1 LEDSVNNGSV
11 ARNKKAFHNYEIRQ
25 RYQAGMVLLG
35 TEIKAIRDHQVSLAD
50 SYARIRNGEVWL
62 ENCHIGPYRHG
73 NLANHEPL
81 RPRKLLLHRREISRL
96 TSAVANKGFTLVPL
110 ALYFERGRAK
120 VELGVARGK
129 RLYDKREA
137 ARRRAVDRDIAQE
150 LKRR

>member
-1 LEDSVNNGSV
+1 MTRGSV
-11 ARNKKAFHNYEIRQ
+11 ARNKKAFHNYEIRD
-25 RYQAGMVLLG
+25 RYQAGLVLLG

-81 RPRKLLLHRREISRL
+81 RPRKLLLHRREINRL
-96 TSAVANKGFTLVPL
+96 TGAVAHKGLTLVPL
-110 ALYFERGRAK
+110 ELYFEKGRAK

-137 ARRRAVDRDIAQE
+137 ARRRAVDRDMAQE

>member
-1 LEDSVNNGSV
+1 MTRGSV
-11 ARNKKAFHNYEIRQ
+11 ARNKKAFHNFEIRE
-25 RYQAGMVLLG
+25 RYHAGLVLLG

-50 SYARIRNGEVWL
+50 SYARIRDGEVWL

-81 RPRKLLLHRREISRL
+81 RPRKLLLHRREINRL
-96 TSAVANKGFTLVPL
+96 TGSVAHKGFTLVPL
-110 ALYFERGRAK
+110 SLYFERGRAK

-150 LKRR
+150 MKRR

>member
-1 LEDSVNNGSV
+1 MNRGSV
-11 ARNKKAFHNYEIRQ
+11 TRNKKAFHNYEIRE
-25 RYQAGMVLLG
+25 RYHAGMVLLG

-50 SYARIRNGEVWL
+50 SYARIRDGEVWL

-81 RPRKLLLHRREISRL
+81 RPRKLLLHRREINRL
-96 TSAVANKGFTLVPL
+96 TGAVAHKGLTLVPL
-110 ALYFERGRAK
+110 ELYFEKGRAK

-137 ARRRAVDRDIAQE
+137 ARRRAVDRDMAQE

>member
-1 LEDSVNNGSV
+1 MTRGSV
-11 ARNKKAFHNYEIRQ
+11 ARNKKAFHNFEIRE
-25 RYQAGMVLLG
+25 RYHAGVVLLG

-50 SYARIRNGEVWL
+50 SYARIRDGEVWL

-81 RPRKLLLHRREISRL
+81 RPRKLLLHRREINRL
-96 TSAVANKGFTLVPL
+96 TGSVAHKGFTLVPL
-110 ALYFERGRAK
+110 SLYFERGRAK

-150 LKRR
+150 MKRR

>member
-1 LEDSVNNGSV
+1 MTNSAV
-11 ARNKKAFHNYEIRQ
+11 ARNKKAFHNYEIRE
-25 RYQAGMVLLG
+25 RYHAGLVLLG
-35 TEIKAIRDHQVSLAD
+35 TEIKAIRDRQVSLAD
-50 SYARIRNGEVWL
+50 SYARVRNGEVWL

-73 NLANHEPL
+73 NLANHEPM

-96 TSAVANKGFTLVPL
+96 TGAVSNKGFTLVPL

-120 VELGVARGK
+120 IELGVGRGK

-150 LKRR
+150 MKRR

>member
-1 LEDSVNNGSV
+1 MTRDSV
-11 ARNKKAFHNYEIRQ
+11 ARNKKAFHNYEIRD
-25 RYQAGMVLLG
+25 RYQAGLVLLG
-35 TEIKAIRDHQVSLAD
+35 TEIKAIRDHQVSLAN

-81 RPRKLLLHRREISRL
+81 RPRKLLLHRREINRL
-96 TSAVANKGFTLVPL
+96 TGAVAHKGFTLVPL
-110 ALYFERGRAK
+110 ALYFEKGRAK

>member
-1 LEDSVNNGSV
+1 MTRGSV
-11 ARNKKAFHNYEIRQ
+11 ARNKKAFHNYEIREK
-25 RYQAGMVLLG
+25 YHAGLVLLG

-50 SYARIRNGEVWL
+50 SYARIRDGEVWL

-81 RPRKLLLHRREISRL
+81 RPRKLLLHRREINRL
-96 TSAVANKGFTLVPL
+96 TGAVAHKGFTLVPL
-110 ALYFERGRAK
+110 SLYFERGRAK

-150 LKRR
+150 MKRR

>member
-1 LEDSVNNGSV
+1 MSRGSV
-11 ARNKKAFHNYEIRQ
+11 TRNRKAFHNYEIRE

-35 TEIKAIRDHQVSLAD
+35 TEIKAIRDHQVSLSD
-50 SYARIRNGEVWL
+50 SYARIRDGEVWL

-81 RPRKLLLHRREISRL
+81 RPRKLLLHRREINRL
-96 TSAVANKGFTLVPL
+96 TGAVAHKGFTLVPL
-110 ALYFERGRAK
+110 ALYFEKGRAK
-120 VELGVARGK
+120 LELGVARGK

-137 ARRRAVDRDIAQE
+137 ARRRAVDRDMAQE